1 MRAMLAIASICCAGI
16 AHAATYQVGPT
27 RPRTTLN
34 QLFAAVNLQP
44 GDIVEVDFAT
54 YAGGIVMSGIDDG
67 GDDEGAPG
75 NPVVIRGIR
84 DGLGQRPRL
93 VGGTN
98 TIEFRL
104 ADHVVFEGFDVSG
117 TGDTLT
123 GTFRCIYHHSNDVVI
138 RDVYVHDCPRHG
150 ILGSDQDSG
159 SLTVEYSE
167 IYNAGSNMGQ
177 HAIYMATDEVAFPG
191 SVFRLQY
198 SWVHDSR
205 FDDMRD
211 GGNLIKSRAE
221 RNEIYYNWL
230 EGAFFHELELIGP
243 DPAGAQGGWTDA
255 LAREDSD
262 VVGNVIVHT
271 ADFGS
276 VLRFG
281 GDGTSGGRGETF
293 GRYRF
298 VNNTVIRRNANNDTP
313 TVFRLFE
320 GIDSLEFHNNVIW
333 REGASSVTL
342 ARGVEAQW
350 VTTPKITGTNNWIDA
365 GFAYNPS
372 NLANTVTGTLTG
384 STPGFTDLA
393 TYNLV
398 PAAGSPLLDVG
409 NDAPSSPTG
418 YAIANPLFPPTREPA
433 VRTVLPFG
441 TAGVRP
447 VNGTIDVG
455 AYERANSD
463 VLFANGFE

>member
-167 IYNAGSNMGQ
+167 IYNAG
-177 HAIYMATDEVAFPG
+177 ATLWQG
-191 SVFRLQY
+191 
-198 SWVHDSR
+198 
-205 FDDMRD
+205 
-211 GGNLIKSRAE
+211 
-221 RNEIYYNWL
+221 
-230 EGAFFHELELIGP
+230 GP
-243 DPAGAQGGWTDA
+243 DLPVAVHGVAGGAIGH
-255 LAREDSD
+255 R
-262 VVGNVIVHT
+262 VVVV
-271 ADFGS
+271 
-276 VLRFG
+276 
-281 GDGTSGGRGETF
+281 SGATR
-293 GRYRF
+293 
-298 VNNTVIRRNANNDTP
+298 
-313 TVFRLFE
+313 
-320 GIDSLEFHNNVIW
+320 
-333 REGASSVTL
+333 
-342 ARGVEAQW
+342 
-350 VTTPKITGTNNWIDA
+350 A
-365 GFAYNPS
+365 GF
-372 NLANTVTGTLTG
+372 TTGATGRVFELTL
-384 STPGFTDLA
+384 
-393 TYNLV
+393 
-398 PAAGSPLLDVG
+398 
-409 NDAPSSPTG
+409 
-418 YAIANPLFPPTREPA
+418 PP
-433 VRTVLPFG
+433 
-441 TAGVRP
+441 
-447 VNGTIDVG
+447 
-455 AYERANSD
+455 
-463 VLFANGFE
+463 

>member
-1 MRAMLAIASICCAGI
+1 MRRIAFVALALASGSAL
-16 AHAATYQVGPT
+16 AATYQVGPT

-34 QLFAAVNLQP
+34 QLFAQVNLQP

-67 GDDEGAPG
+67 GDDEGGPG
-75 NPVVIRGIR
+75 NPVIIRGIR
-84 DGLGQRPRL
+84 NGVGQRPQL

-117 TGDTLT
+117 TGNSAT

-150 ILGSDQDSG
+150 ILGADNDSG
-159 SLTVEYSE
+159 SLTIEYSE
-167 IYNAGSNMGQ
+167 IYNAGSNGGN
-177 HAIYMATDEVAFPG
+177 HAIYMATDEATFPG

-205 FDDMRD
+205 FDDTID

-243 DPAGAQGGWTDA
+243 DPSGGVPENQ
-255 LAREDSD
+255 AREDSD

-271 ADFGS
+271 ADFGA
-276 VLRFG
+276 VVRFG
-281 GDGTSGGRGETF
+281 GDATGQTF

-313 TVFRLFE
+313 TMFRLFD
-320 GIDSLEFHNNVIW
+320 GIESLEFHNNVIW
-333 REGASSVTL
+333 REGTGSWTL
-342 ARGVEAQW
+342 ARAVEADW
-350 VTTPKITGTNNWIDA
+350 ATGVAKITGTNNWVDNVV
-365 GFAYNPS
+365 FNPS
-372 NLANTVTGTLTG
+372 NLANTVTGTITG
-384 STPGFTDLA
+384 SDPQFTNLA
-393 TYNLV
+393 TYNLI
-398 PAAGSPLLDVG
+398 PAAGSPLLNAANG
-409 NDAPSSPTG
+409 APSSPAG
-418 YAIANPLFPPTREPA
+418 YEIANPLFPPAREPA
-433 VRTVLPFG
+433 VRTVLPIG
-441 TAGVRP
+441 TAALRP
-447 VNGTIDVG
+447 VNGLLDIG

>member
-1 MRAMLAIASICCAGI
+1 MRHFVAFVFVLTAG
-16 AHAATYQVGPT
+16 AAQAATYQVGPT
-27 RPRTTLN
+27 RPRTTLT
-34 QLFAAVNLQP
+34 QLFAQVNLQP
-44 GDIVEVDFAT
+44 GDIVEVDSAV

-67 GDDEGAPG
+67 GDDEGAAG

-84 DGLGQRPRL
+84 DGLGVRPRL

-104 ADHVVFEGFDVSG
+104 ADHIVFEGFEVSG
-117 TGDTLT
+117 TGNTTT

-138 RDVYVHDCPRHG
+138 RDVFVHDCPRHG
-150 ILGSDQDSG
+150 ILGADNDSG

-167 IYNAGSNMGQ
+167 IFNAGSNGGN

-205 FDDMRD
+205 FDNAVD

-230 EGAFFHELELIGP
+230 EDAFFHELELIGP
-243 DPAGAQGGWTDA
+243 DPSGGVPEGQ
-255 LAREDSD
+255 AREDSD

-271 ADFGS
+271 GDFGAI
-276 VLRFG
+276 VRFG
-281 GDGTSGGRGETF
+281 GDATGQSN

-313 TVFRLFE
+313 TMFRLFD

-342 ARGVEAQW
+342 ARAVEADW
-350 VTTPKITGTNNWIDA
+350 VTAVKVTGTNNWIDA
-365 GFAYNPS
+365 GFVFNPT
-372 NLANTVTGTLTG
+372 NLANTITGTISG
-384 STPGFTDLA
+384 STPGFSDLA
-393 TYNLV
+393 TYNLI

-409 NDAPSSPTG
+409 NGTPVSPAG
-418 YAIANPLFPPTREPA
+418 YEIANPLFPPTREAA
-433 VRTVLPFG
+433 VRTVLPIG
-441 TAGVRP
+441 TATLRP
-447 VNGTIDVG
+447 LNGTIDIG
-455 AYERANSD
+455 AFERANSD